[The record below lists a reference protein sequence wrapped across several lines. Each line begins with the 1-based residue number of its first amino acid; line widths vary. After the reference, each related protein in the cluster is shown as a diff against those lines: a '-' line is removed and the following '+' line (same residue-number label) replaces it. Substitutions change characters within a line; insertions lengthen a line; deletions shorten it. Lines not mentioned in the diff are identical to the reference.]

1 MTNQNQNQNQI
12 TFDAEQINSIQ
23 NKLNDFSKRCDDLR
37 RYL

>member
-12 TFDAEQINSIQ
+12 TFDSEQINSIQ
-23 NKLNDFSKRCDDLR
+23 NELNDFSKRCDDLR